1 MVELKGEKTFR
12 ISTLLKISEI
22 FVNDLATSSLRTI
35 LYCFSKSLSNGN
47 KAVLSLIC
55 LKTRPSS
62 SAKANSTSLISDL
75 ISSMG

>member
-22 FVNDLATSSLRTI
+22 FVSDLATSSLRTI
-35 LYCFSKSLSNGN
+35 LYFFSKSLSNGN
-47 KAVLSLIC
+47 KAVFSLIF
-55 LKTRPSS
+55 LKTRPNS
-62 SAKANSTSLISDL
+62 SAKANSTSLISEL